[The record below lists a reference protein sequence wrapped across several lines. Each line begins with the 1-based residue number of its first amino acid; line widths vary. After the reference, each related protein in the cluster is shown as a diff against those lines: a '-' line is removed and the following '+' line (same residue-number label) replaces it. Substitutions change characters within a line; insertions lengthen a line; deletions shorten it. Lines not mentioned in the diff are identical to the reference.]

1 LQNTTKEN
9 WFWYETSFHIRL
21 ESRLLSRS
29 SKEISMKKVEL
40 LQKLNRQGAVFA
52 RHGGGGVYLPPRT
65 SKEAAVPRH
74 DEINE
79 YTAKAILK
87 KLS

>member
-1 LQNTTKEN
+1 V
-9 WFWYETSFHIRL
+9 
-21 ESRLLSRS
+21 
-29 SKEISMKKVEL
+29 KKSAL
-40 LQKLNRQGAVFA
+40 LQKLNQQGAVFA
-52 RHGGGGVYLPPRT
+52 RHGAKHDVYRQPRT
-65 SKEAAVPRH
+65 NKEAVVPRH

>member
-1 LQNTTKEN
+1 
-9 WFWYETSFHIRL
+9 
-21 ESRLLSRS
+21 
-29 SKEISMKKVEL
+29 MKKFEL
-40 LQKLNRQGAVFA
+40 IQKLNRQGAVLV
-52 RHGGGGVYLPPRT
+52 RRGGKHDVYMQPKT
-65 SKEAAVPRH
+65 NKEAAVPRH

>member
-1 LQNTTKEN
+1 MK
-9 WFWYETSFHIRL
+9 
-21 ESRLLSRS
+21 RS
-29 SKEISMKKVEL
+29 EL
-40 LQKLNRQGAVFA
+40 LQKLKRQGAVLV
-52 RHGGGGVYLPPRT
+52 RHGAKHDVYIQPGT
-65 SKEAAVPRH
+65 GKESAVPRH

>member
-1 LQNTTKEN
+1 
-9 WFWYETSFHIRL
+9 
-21 ESRLLSRS
+21 
-29 SKEISMKKVEL
+29 MKQFEL
-40 LQKLNRQGAVFA
+40 IQKLNRQGAVFV
-52 RHGGGGVYLPPRT
+52 RHGGKHDVYMQPKT
-65 SKEAAVPRH
+65 NKEATVPRH

>member
-1 LQNTTKEN
+1 
-9 WFWYETSFHIRL
+9 
-21 ESRLLSRS
+21 
-29 SKEISMKKVEL
+29 MKKFDL
-40 LQKLNRQGAVFA
+40 LQRLNRQGAILI
-52 RHGGGGVYLPPRT
+52 RHGAKHDVYFQPRT
-65 SKEAAVPRH
+65 NKEATVPRH

>member
-1 LQNTTKEN
+1 MK
-9 WFWYETSFHIRL
+9 RL
-21 ESRLLSRS
+21 
-29 SKEISMKKVEL
+29 EL
-40 LQKLNRQGAVFA
+40 LQKLKSQGAVFVRHGA
-52 RHGGGGVYLPPRT
+52 RHDVYSQPLT
-65 SKEAAVPRH
+65 NKEAAIPRH

>member
-1 LQNTTKEN
+1 
-9 WFWYETSFHIRL
+9 
-21 ESRLLSRS
+21 
-29 SKEISMKKVEL
+29 MKQFEL
-40 LQKLNRQGAVFA
+40 LQKLKRQGAIFV
-52 RHGGGGVYLPPRT
+52 RHGAKHDVYMQPGT
-65 SKEAAVPRH
+65 GKEAAVSRH

>member
-1 LQNTTKEN
+1 
-9 WFWYETSFHIRL
+9 
-21 ESRLLSRS
+21 
-29 SKEISMKKVEL
+29 MKKSEL
-40 LQKLNRQGAVFA
+40 LQKLNRQGAIFS
-52 RHGGGGVYLPPRT
+52 RHGAKHDIYMQPNT
-65 SKEAAVPRH
+65 NKEAAIPRH

>member
-1 LQNTTKEN
+1 
-9 WFWYETSFHIRL
+9 
-21 ESRLLSRS
+21 
-29 SKEISMKKVEL
+29 MKKSEL
-40 LQKLNRQGAVFA
+40 IQKLNRQGAVFV
-52 RHGGGGVYLPPRT
+52 RHGAKHDVYMQPKT
-65 SKEAAVPRH
+65 NKEAAVPRH

>member
-1 LQNTTKEN
+1 
-9 WFWYETSFHIRL
+9 
-21 ESRLLSRS
+21 
-29 SKEISMKKVEL
+29 MKKFEL
-40 LQKLNRQGAVFA
+40 IQKLNRQGAIFV
-52 RHGGGGVYLPPRT
+52 RHGANHDVYMQPKT
-65 SKEAAVPRH
+65 NKEAVVPRH

>member
-1 LQNTTKEN
+1 
-9 WFWYETSFHIRL
+9 
-21 ESRLLSRS
+21 
-29 SKEISMKKVEL
+29 MKRVEL
-40 LQKLNRQGAVFA
+40 LQNLNRQGAVFV
-52 RHGGGGVYLPPRT
+52 RHGAKHDVYMQPRT
-65 SKEAAVPRH
+65 NKEAAVPRH

>member
-1 LQNTTKEN
+1 MRKL
-9 WFWYETSFHIRL
+9 
-21 ESRLLSRS
+21 
-29 SKEISMKKVEL
+29 EL
-40 LQKLNRQGAVFA
+40 LKRLKSQGVVFA
-52 RHGGGGVYLPPRT
+52 RHGAKHDLYWQPLT
-65 SKEAAVPRH
+65 NKEAIVPYH

>member
-1 LQNTTKEN
+1 
-9 WFWYETSFHIRL
+9 
-21 ESRLLSRS
+21 
-29 SKEISMKKVEL
+29 MKKFEL
-40 LQKLNRQGAVFA
+40 IQKLNRQGAIFV
-52 RHGGGGVYLPPRT
+52 RHGANHDVYMQPKT
-65 SKEAAVPRH
+65 NKEAAVPRH